1 MPVLM
6 RIDRPAILPNQWKSK
21 VQACHV
27 TGAATGDLSSERVL
41 IRLDRLSCV
50 SQSGETLDIKASG
63 YVVGGDGKTGL
74 RGRLIT
80 KSGQALANAVSLSIL
95 SGAGKAISL
104 SSQQISTST
113 LTGTQTVDYSSAWKA
128 GMGQGAADAMS
139 RLVDY
144 YLKLADKILPVL
156 EVDAGT
162 SADIVFSQGTAL
174 SNSNK

>member
-1 MPVLM
+1 M
-6 RIDRPAILPNQWKSK
+6 
-21 VQACHV
+21 
-27 TGAATGDLSSERVL
+27 
-41 IRLDRLSCV
+41 
-50 SQSGETLDIKASG
+50 
-63 YVVGGDGKTGL
+63 VGGDGKTGL

-174 SNSNK
+174 SNSNN